1 MASIAERFISSV
13 QGLLGKSNARE
24 EVTPTRLD
32 NIREAMLETLGPVA
46 CIENPQIERR
56 ILFATDL
63 QALWYARADVM
74 AVLSELHGE
83 KEARGRLQVLSRR
96 FDGLLPAAM
105 IERKSRRPR

>member
-1 MASIAERFISSV
+1 MASIAERFISSM
-13 QGLLGKSNARE
+13 QGLLGKPQARE
-24 EVTPTRLD
+24 DLTPERLD

-46 CIENPQIERR
+46 CIDHPHIERR

-74 AVLSELHGE
+74 AVLSDQHGE
-83 KEARGRLQVLSRR
+83 KEARGRMNTLSRR

-105 IERKSRRPR
+105 TERKPRQPR